1 LQAAVKN
8 DKGYFTDMKDATQ
21 VRRRAPERGQADK
34 IRSPMRA
41 GSGKPSPAGGAG
53 KLAYSLG
60 DEIRHMRKAKGL
72 TLSALARKTG
82 LSIGYLSQVERD
94 ISGLSIK
101 ALKQVSDAMGVQ
113 VARLFQ
119 EVEPAPLAERDVV
132 VRANRRRRLSF
143 SGLGLSDD
151 LLSPTLSGDLEMLL
165 CTLAPGASSG
175 EEPYTHK
182 GEEAGFILSGSLEL
196 WVGKRHFNLKQ
207 GDAFT
212 FKSTVPHRYGNPGAV
227 DTVVVWV
234 ITPPTF

>member
-1 LQAAVKN
+1 M
-8 DKGYFTDMKDATQ
+8 KGTSLA
-21 VRRRAPERGQADK
+21 RRRAPEHGEGGKD
-34 IRSPMRA
+34 RSQTRTVA
-41 GSGKPSPAGGAG
+41 GNGASARRPG
-53 KLAYSLG
+53 NPGYSLG

-72 TLSALARKTG
+72 TLSGLSRKTG
-82 LSIGYLSQVERD
+82 LSIGYLSQVERG

-119 EVEPAPLAERDVV
+119 EMEPVPEHEKGIV
-132 VRANRRRRLSF
+132 VRANRRRRLAF
-143 SGLGLSDD
+143 SGLGLSDE
-151 LLSPTLSGDLEMLL
+151 LLSPSLSGQLEMLL

-196 WVGKRHFNLKQ
+196 WVRKRHFVLNQ
-207 GDAFT
+207 GDTFT
-212 FKSTVPHRYGNPGAV
+212 FKSTEPHRYRNPGPV
-227 DTVVVWV
+227 DTVVVWA

>member
-1 LQAAVKN
+1 
-8 DKGYFTDMKDATQ
+8 MKDTTR
-21 VRRRAPERGQADK
+21 VRRRAPERGQAGK
-34 IRSPMRA
+34 AHSPMRA
-41 GSGKPSPAGGAG
+41 GRGKPSPAGGAG
-53 KLAYSLG
+53 KLTYSLG

-72 TLSALARKTG
+72 TLSGLARKTG

-119 EVEPAPLAERDVV
+119 EMEPVPAEEQGIV

-151 LLSPTLSGDLEMLL
+151 LLSPSLSGQLEMLL

-175 EEPYTHK
+175 DEPYTHK

-196 WVGKRHFNLKQ
+196 WVGKRHFMLKQ

-212 FKSTVPHRYGNPGAV
+212 FKSSQPHRYGNPGAV